1 MENICKIYLFIFTLY
16 FKVLLNTLMENNK
29 NYLEDLRIIKKVM
42 EESSRFLSLSGL
54 SGVFAG
60 LIALFGAASAVLIF
74 LHGRIILPAG
84 FSDGFTGQEIQN
96 LRIKLIADAILVL
109 VLAVGISFYF
119 SRRKSVKKGL
129 KMWTPVS
136 KRLIMNFLVP
146 LITGGLFILIL
157 YFHHNWYLIIPTMLV
172 FYGLALVGAG
182 KFTYSEVFYLGVLE
196 VITGLTAAIFPAFG
210 ILFWCFGFGVL
221 HITYGLI
228 MYRKYEE

>member
-1 MENICKIYLFIFTLY
+1 MENICKIYLIIFTLH
-16 FKVLLNTLMENNK
+16 FKVLLKTHMENNK

-60 LIALFGAASAVLIF
+60 LIALFGAAVAVLIF
-74 LHGRIILPAG
+74 LNGRIILPAR
-84 FSDGFTGQEIQN
+84 FSDGFIGQEIQN

-109 VLAVGISFYF
+109 VLAIGISFYF
-119 SRRKSVKKGL
+119 SHRKSVKKGL

-136 KRLIMNFLVP
+136 KRFIMNFLIP

-157 YFHHNWYLIIPTMLV
+157 YFHYNWYLIIPAMLV

-182 KFTYSEVFYLGVLE
+182 KFTYSEVSYLGVLE